1 MCFEERDATD
11 EFDTDDEFA
20 VAVAVAAYEPM
31 CTELASRQSSGHC
44 ARLNGFAD
52 FTGSAVGRC

>member
-20 VAVAVAAYEPM
+20 VAVAAYEPM
-31 CTELASRQSSGHC
+31 YTEKRPV
-44 ARLNGFAD
+44 RV
-52 FTGSAVGRC
+52 AVIALG